1 MPLLGWISTCIF
13 ISVIQ
18 DGVENGNFDYLYV
31 TDIAMHLLTMSVFL
45 LGSYTRRQELLDIG
59 TANPYFTN
67 FFNAKLF
74 IYMGLIA
81 LNTVVGL
88 LMIY

>member
-1 MPLLGWISTCIF
+1 MPLIGWISTCTLIAA
-13 ISVIQ
+13 IQ
-18 DGVENGNFDYLYV
+18 DGVKNGDFDYLYV
-31 TDIAMHLLTMSVFL
+31 TDIVMHLLMMSAFL

-59 TANPYFTN
+59 TANPYFPN